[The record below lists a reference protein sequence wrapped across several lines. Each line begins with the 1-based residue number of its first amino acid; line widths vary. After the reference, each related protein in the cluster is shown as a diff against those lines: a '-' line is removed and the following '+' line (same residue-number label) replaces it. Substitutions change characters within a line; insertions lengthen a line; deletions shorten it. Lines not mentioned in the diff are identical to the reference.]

1 MFRKKKI
8 LSIKVDITP
17 IVKKTIENK
26 IQPISEF
33 LVKLLLS
40 KK

>member
-1 MFRKKKI
+1 MFRKKKK
-8 LSIKVDITP
+8 SIKADMNFDCQ
-17 IVKKTIENK
+17 KTIENK